1 MLSSQESMSLSKDGS
16 VIAGIFLAVEAVP
29 TCCACFFCSALV
41 AKSALVVAI
50 VGLLQ
55 LSSPLIIFLSFLLF
69 VKYHVSRV
77 CRERSHP
84 VSFCAFALLHPSNPI
99 SMNLTFLLQPAARKP
114 PPKRTLSKWCVDTFA
129 AHAPRRRHWMDNVWW
144 QRVIGDSVSPFIGRS
159 VAVRF
164 LDP

>member
-1 MLSSQESMSLSKDGS
+1 MAALLPVSSSPRRRYRL
-16 VIAGIFLAVEAVP
+16 
-29 TCCACFFCSALV
+29 TCCACFFVLPCDCPHHLPSLDG
-41 AKSALVVAI
+41 
-50 VGLLQ
+50 GLLQ

-69 VKYHVSRV
+69 VKYYVSRV

-84 VSFCAFALLHPSNPI
+84 VSFCALGFALRAFAPSTHRSQ

-129 AHAPRRRHWMDNVWW
+129 AHAPRRRHWIDNVWW

>member
-1 MLSSQESMSLSKDGS
+1 MAALLPVSSSPRRRYRL
-16 VIAGIFLAVEAVP
+16 
-29 TCCACFFCSALV
+29 TCCACFFVLPCPHHLPSLD
-41 AKSALVVAI
+41 
-50 VGLLQ
+50 GLLQ

>member
-1 MLSSQESMSLSKDGS
+1 MSLSKDGS

-29 TCCACFFCSALV
+29 TCCACFFCSAL
-41 AKSALVVAI
+41 AGRPASFAI

-84 VSFCAFALLHPSNPI
+84 VSFCALVCASRLGSIHPSIPI

-144 QRVIGDSVSPFIGRS
+144 QCVIGDSVSPFIGRS